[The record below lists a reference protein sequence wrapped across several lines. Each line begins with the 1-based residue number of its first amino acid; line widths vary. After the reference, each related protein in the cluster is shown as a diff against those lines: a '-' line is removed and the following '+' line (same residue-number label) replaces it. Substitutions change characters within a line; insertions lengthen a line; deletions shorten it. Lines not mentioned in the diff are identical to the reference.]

1 MAVQTREGHAAR
13 VLRQQSVVLL
23 HGMYPLQHS
32 LLQWPRSFVVTGFSQ
47 EGGTSGLAL
56 VIDQHCVKRSSS
68 SVLLIV
74 LGVIGGLLVLACIST
89 VVYLMCK
96 AAKYRQQHA
105 VVNDDCKY
113 SASSA

>member
-1 MAVQTREGHAAR
+1 M
-13 VLRQQSVVLL
+13 
-23 HGMYPLQHS
+23 
-32 LLQWPRSFVVTGFSQ
+32 GFSQ

-56 VIDQHCVKRSSS
+56 VIDQHCVKRGSS

-113 SASSA
+113 SHRITSHAPSRRCLCAQMNQCVAC